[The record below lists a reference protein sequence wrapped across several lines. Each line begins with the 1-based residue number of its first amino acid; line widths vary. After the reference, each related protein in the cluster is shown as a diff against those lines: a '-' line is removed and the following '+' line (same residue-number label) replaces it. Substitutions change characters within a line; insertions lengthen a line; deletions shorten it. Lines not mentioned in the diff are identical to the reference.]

1 MLLLSPIICTLIVFF
16 LSGCDL
22 ESLKE
27 VLVILLF
34 PPLQYTLNMPLK
46 ISDQQHISEMFK

>member
-1 MLLLSPIICTLIVFF
+1 MLLLSPMMLYFDSF

-22 ESLKE
+22 ESVKG

-34 PPLQYTLNMPLK
+34 PPLQYTLNMSLK
-46 ISDQQHISEMFK
+46 ISDQQHTSVLFR